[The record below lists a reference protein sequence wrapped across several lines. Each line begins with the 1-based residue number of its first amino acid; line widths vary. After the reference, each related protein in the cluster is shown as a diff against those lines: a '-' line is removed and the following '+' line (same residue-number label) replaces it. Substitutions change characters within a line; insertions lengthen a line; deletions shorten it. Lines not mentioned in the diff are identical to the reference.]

1 MSFSLSLDPCT
12 GATLTALY
20 AGTNVE
26 QEQVSSDPGLFQM
39 NVTGGQAGSGVDGSA
54 SIRVSTAAELLAG
67 KH

>member
-1 MSFSLSLDPCT
+1 MSFSSSHLIPCT

-20 AGTNVE
+20 AGANVE

-54 SIRVSTAAELLAG
+54 SIRVSIAAEVSAG
-67 KH
+67 